1 MTMGLE
7 KSRMKERPV
16 EATAQNAARTR
27 QRYDRIAPVYDRLE
41 VVPERLAIRRWRKM
55 LWDRVEGPQVLEIGV
70 GTGKNIPFYTSDMQI
85 TAIDL
90 SPKMLRRARLRAD
103 AERSSVELQEA
114 DAQDL
119 PFGDESF
126 DSVVG
131 TFVFCSIPDPI
142 AGLQEAARVLK
153 PGGQLLLLEHVLSNH
168 RGLRE
173 MMRLSNPIMVRLTG
187 ANFDRETAANV
198 ARADFQEIRVRHLW
212 LDVVK
217 LIEAYTS
224 GEEDRGVDTG

>member
-1 MTMGLE
+1 MQTHQIDGPSPSDMT
-7 KSRMKERPV
+7 V
-16 EATAQNAARTR
+16 NAEQTR
-27 QRYDRIAPVYDRLE
+27 KRYDRVAPVYDWMEAL
-41 VVPERLAIRRWRKM
+41 PERFVIRRWRKM
-55 LWDRVEGPQVLEIGV
+55 LWDRVEGPRVLELGV
-70 GTGKNIPFYTSDMQI
+70 GTGKNIPFYPADVKM

-90 SPKMLRRARLRAD
+90 SPEMLQRARKRA
-103 AERSSVELQEA
+103 ASERTDVELQLT

-173 MMRLSNPIMVRLTG
+173 LMKLSNPIMVRLTG

-198 ARADFQEIRVRHLW
+198 MRADFQEIRVRHLW

-217 LIEAYTS
+217 LIEAHTC